1 MTGSQVIVIAAM
13 VVPAATAFLIGYW
26 HRKQMRQIEAFRQN
40 PSVGLMPPP
49 SPVYAFVLAYRT
61 LLVGVGLPGLMLILE
76 LARESPVTRFSVF
89 TIAFAVA
96 SMLFALI
103 LHLIQSV
110 VRILEKA
117 VDLAARIMEA
127 SRKDHGA

>member
-1 MTGSQVIVIAAM
+1 MTGNQVVAIAAI

-26 HRKQMRQIEAFRQN
+26 HRKQIRQIEAFRQN
-40 PSVGLMPPP
+40 PSVGLIPPP

-61 LLVGVGLPGLMLILE
+61 LLVGVGLPGLMLALE
-76 LARESPVTRFSVF
+76 LARDSPVTRSSVF

-96 SMLFALI
+96 SMLFALV
-103 LHLIQSV
+103 LHLIQRI

-117 VDLAARIMEA
+117 VDLTARMMEA
-127 SRKDHGA
+127 SKKDHGA